1 MHCWWFLCFFLFLFA
16 ASAVRSGKVKDGPD
30 DAKWVP
36 EGGVAEK
43 FDCGYSVEDC
53 VVFDPEKDWKA
64 EEGGEFEWP
73 AFEEEDEGGR
83 SEESDNYE
91 SGVLEE
97 RLFELCEAWTLWDGM
112 GEVFIKLVS
121 LLLVLVEEEG
131 LEDDRGD
138 DEQFAHESDE
148 CHD

>member
-1 MHCWWFLCFFLFLFA
+1 
-16 ASAVRSGKVKDGPD
+16 
-30 DAKWVP
+30 
-36 EGGVAEK
+36 
-43 FDCGYSVEDC
+43 
-53 VVFDPEKDWKA
+53 
-64 EEGGEFEWP
+64 
-73 AFEEEDEGGR
+73 
-83 SEESDNYE
+83 
-91 SGVLEE
+91 
-97 RLFELCEAWTLWDGM
+97 M